1 MYVVPEMLDM
11 QRGSEVRPSICAG
24 HLDGHTTR
32 LPAMRT
38 GIKQKLCKPRP
49 KYAWLWGAHPF
60 THRGPGRNHSV
71 LLERVVAGREMMQW
85 SQLSLHRE
93 DTPPPPITTP
103 SPPPL
108 DADISTLPCADF
120 CTLHVKL
127 TVLPWLAPRSRHLIS
142 CDNKHTQY
150 LDFKGEDAFYT
161 HACTHT
167 HKYIP

>member
-93 DTPPPPITTP
+93 DTPPPP
-103 SPPPL
+103 SPPPHHPRWMRTFQL
-108 DADISTLPCADF
+108 YHVQTSVLYMWNLPC
-120 CTLHVKL
+120 CPGS
-127 TVLPWLAPRSRHLIS
+127 LPEAGIWSPVITNIHSI
-142 CDNKHTQY
+142 
-150 LDFKGEDAFYT
+150 
-161 HACTHT
+161 
-167 HKYIP
+167 